1 LARKIFAEIIS
12 TQTGPAQLS
21 YQFAR
26 IDLSKT
32 TYQPTVDWYYIERP
46 DIPVLQ
52 DIYRTYCI
60 YKHFASVM
68 PLFESQFTDPD
79 TDIIG
84 YREQGQLVA
93 FSLIK
98 RYDSMNALCAQFAWT
113 YYNPKTRLGIQSL
126 ITECAIYRER
136 GFKYLYLDQAHL
148 YKQGLEGF
156 EILGPLQ

>member
-1 LARKIFAEIIS
+1 V
-12 TQTGPAQLS
+12 S

-26 IDLSKT
+26 ICLEQT
-32 TYQPTVDWYYIERP
+32 TYTPTVSWEYLIQP

-68 PLFESQFTDPD
+68 PLFDSQFTDAN

-84 YREQGQLVA
+84 YREDGKLVA
-93 FSLIK
+93 FSLMK
-98 RYDSMNALCAQFAWT
+98 RHDTKNVLASQFAWT
-113 YYNPKTRLGIQSL
+113 YHNPKTRLGIESL
-126 ITECAIYRER
+126 KTECAIYRER
-136 GFKYLYLDQAHL
+136 GFQYLYLDQAHL

-156 EILGPLQ
+156 EILGTLQ